1 MSLSVSLF
9 SALSG
14 LQTNQA
20 ALQVISE
27 NVTNANT
34 VGYTR
39 KVALPETVTLA
50 GSAAGVELGDIARN
64 VDPYLVA
71 DSNDALSQLAAI
83 DVQSNYYQRIQ
94 DLYGQPDSNTSVS
107 ARIGNL
113 GAALL
118 ELAATPES
126 PALQIDAVN
135 KAVTLAQQ
143 LNDMADQIQALRTQA
158 DQDIATKLHSVN
170 EKLEAVAELNAD
182 IASRLA
188 VGQSAADLED
198 QRDQAVQALSE
209 LIGVKTF
216 TRESGVM
223 VVMTPDGRVLA
234 DSVAATLSHDAAAQL
249 DASIGYPG
257 GINGIPMGGADI
269 TGSLAGGEVG
279 GLIELRDSLLPGMQD
294 ELDRLAQVLRD
305 ELNQA
310 YNLGSALPPANT
322 VTGTRSFAAPGADSV
337 SFTADVRI
345 GVVDPAGDFVAYYDL
360 PAGAY
365 TVSAIE
371 GLIDANLA
379 GFASASTAAGGP
391 LSISADDPAN
401 GIAIVD
407 LGANSVTHTDGA
419 TVYQGF
425 SHYFGL
431 NDLFVTP
438 GASPGD
444 PAAGIANTIAVRSDI
459 VADQD
464 LLVRGTLDSG
474 TGAAAP
480 AIGSAAIAAGDNGA
494 VQALADAFG
503 RSVTFAA
510 AGNLA
515 ATSTTLAGYG
525 ADIVSANSIK
535 ASQHASS
542 VEFRR
547 TVYDQLAYRLQSESG
562 VNVDEELANMI
573 VYQNAYAATAQ
584 VITTTEE
591 LFEIL
596 NGMLR

>member
-1 MSLSVSLF
+1 MSLTVSLY

-39 KVALPETVTLA
+39 KIALPQTVTLD

-64 VDPYLVA
+64 VDPHLVA
-71 DSNDALSQLAAI
+71 ESNDALSQLAAI

-94 DLYGQPDSNTSVS
+94 DLYGQPDSNTSIS
-107 ARIGNL
+107 ARIGDL

-118 ELAATPES
+118 ELSATPES

-143 LNDMADQIQALRTQA
+143 LNDMADQIQTLRTQA
-158 DQDIATKLHSVN
+158 DQDIAAKLRTVN
-170 EKLEAVAELNAD
+170 DKLQAVAELNAD

-188 VGQSAADLED
+188 IGQSAADLQD
-198 QRDQAVQALSE
+198 QRDQAVQVLSE

-216 TRESGVM
+216 TRESGEM

-234 DSVAATLSHDAAAQL
+234 DSVAATLTHDAAAQL
-249 DASIGYPG
+249 DAAISYPG
-257 GINGIPMGGADI
+257 DISGILMGGADI
-269 TGSLAGGEVG
+269 TQSIAGGEIG
-279 GLIELRDSLLPGMQD
+279 GLIALRDTHLPGMQE

-310 YNLGSALPPANT
+310 YNMGSAVPPANT
-322 VTGTRSFAAPGADSV
+322 VTGSRSFAAPGSDTI
-337 SFTADVRI
+337 SFTSDVRV
-345 GVVDPAGDFVAYYDL
+345 GVVDQAGDFVAYYDL
-360 PAGAY
+360 PAGSY

-371 GLIDANLA
+371 GMIDANLA
-379 GFASASTAAGGP
+379 GFATAAAAAGGP

-401 GIAIVD
+401 GIAVVD
-407 LGANSVTHTDGA
+407 LGTNSVTHTDGS

-425 SHYFGL
+425 SHYFGM
-431 NDLFVTP
+431 NDLFVTA

-444 PAAGIANTIAVRSDI
+444 PVTGIASTLAVRSDI
-459 VADQD
+459 VADES
-464 LLVRGTLDSG
+464 LLVRGTLNSG

-480 AIGSAAIAAGDNGA
+480 VVGGSAIAAGDNSA
-494 VQALADAFG
+494 IQALADAFNQP
-503 RSVTFAA
+503 VAIAA
-510 AGNLA
+510 AGDLA
-515 ATSTTLAGYG
+515 AASTTLAGYG

-535 ASQHASS
+535 ASQHASN
-542 VEFRR
+542 VEYRR
-547 TVYDQLAYRLQSESG
+547 TAFEQLSYRLQSESG
-562 VNVDEELANMI
+562 VNVDEELANLI

-584 VITTTEE
+584 VIATTEE